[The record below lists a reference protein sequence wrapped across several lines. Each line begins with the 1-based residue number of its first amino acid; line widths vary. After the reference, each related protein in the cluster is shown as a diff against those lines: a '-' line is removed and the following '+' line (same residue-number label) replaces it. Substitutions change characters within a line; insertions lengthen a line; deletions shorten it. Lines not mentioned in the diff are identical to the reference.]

1 MLEFVVPPETFPD
14 PTGKTS
20 QGRRVVAVIPA
31 RYQSSRLPGK
41 PLADIAGLP
50 MIEHVYRRA
59 SAARGIDTVLVATD
73 DERIARVV
81 EQFGGQVRMTRAD
94 HRTGTDR
101 IAEAVSDLAC
111 DVVVNVQGD
120 LPLLEPAMLTELVNP
135 LRTDPAVEMSTLCTQ
150 ASPEDYDNPNVV
162 KVVLDRAGNALYF
175 SRSPIPYFRFGPAEA
190 GVVSG
195 FSRTF
200 KHIGLYGFRRDFLLR
215 FAALPQTPLERAE
228 SLEQLRALEHGYRI
242 RTVIT
247 RHTTIEVDTPDDLE
261 RVRHEPITR

>member
-1 MLEFVVPPETFPD
+1 MLEFAVPPETFPD
-14 PTGKTS
+14 RIGKMS
-20 QGRRVVAVIPA
+20 QGPRVVAVIPA

-41 PLADIAGLP
+41 PLADIAGHP
-50 MIEHVYRRA
+50 MVEHVYRRA
-59 SAARGIDTVLVATD
+59 AEARGIDSVLVATD
-73 DERIARVV
+73 DERIARAV
-81 EQFGGQVRMTRAD
+81 EQFGGKVRMTRAD

-120 LPLLEPAMLTELVNP
+120 LPLLEPAMLTELVDP
-135 LRTDPAVEMSTLCTQ
+135 LRTDPTTVMSTLCTQ
-150 ASPEDYDNPNVV
+150 ASPEEYDNPNVV

-175 SRSPIPYFRFGPAEA
+175 SRSPLPYLRSGPPQ
-190 GVVSG
+190 GG
-195 FSRTF
+195 PY
-200 KHIGLYGFRRDFLLR
+200 KHIGLYGYRRDFLFT
-215 FAALPQTPLERAE
+215 FAALPQTPLEQAE